1 MDPTEMNA
9 PWRRVAGAVAV
20 SAGFGAPADGQV
32 AAAFGDMA
40 AGPGADEEGVAAHA
54 HTSYCTR
61 SSRSYRA
68 HCTKNA
74 SGVASLSL
82 SAACVWA

>member
-1 MDPTEMNA
+1 MELDPTEMNA
-9 PWRRVAGAVAV
+9 HWRRVAGAVAV

-40 AGPGADEEGVAAHA
+40 AGPGADEKGVAAHA

-61 SSRSYRA
+61 SYRA
-68 HCTKNA
+68 HCTKNV